1 MKRRNDGGQI
11 TLFVVLSVVAML
23 VLAGLVVDGGFV
35 LAARRRA
42 IDEANGAARA
52 GAQALAIPTYRSTG
66 DVAIDPAAAEQAA
79 QGFLNASGHTGVV
92 RVQEDRVSV
101 TLTFDQPTALLHLIG
116 IDHVTVSGRGSA
128 QSVRGVSTPE
138 LP

>member
-1 MKRRNDGGQI
+1 MKSRNEEGQI
-11 TLFVVLSVVAML
+11 TLFVVISVVGML
-23 VLAGLVVDGGFV
+23 ILAGLVVDGGFV

-52 GAQALAIPTYRSTG
+52 GAQALAVSAYRSTG
-66 DVAIDPAAAEQAA
+66 EVTIDAAAAEQAA
-79 QGFLNASGHTGVV
+79 DAFLEASGHTGLV
-92 RVQEDRVSV
+92 RVEDDRVSV

-116 IDHVTVSGRGSA
+116 ITHVTVRGRGTA

-138 LP
+138 SS